1 MLAMYDTYHCPRIWG
16 TFVHYTVYEGFH
28 RMLAMYDITH
38 HCPRIWGSLY
48 IAPYVRVFML
58 LTDGGQQNLSHYKKI
73 SVKYS
78 GATIWLWEQLIG
90 TSFVVSPLLFFLF
103 LLDFWFPFLVCTFFS
118 SFVLIVAVL
127 LFAHNEVV
135 SCFGFL
141 FIGKSKTMCV
151 SD

>member
-1 MLAMYDTYHCPRIWG
+1 MTH
-16 TFVHYTVYEGFH
+16 TTVQEYGE
-28 RMLAMYDITH
+28 RLYITLYMRVFIECLQCMTSH
-38 HCPRIWGSLY
+38 TTVQEYGERLY

-78 GATIWLWEQLIG
+78 GATISLWEQLIG

-127 LFAHNEVV
+127 LFAHNEVI